1 MPAVKVVS
9 ISDYRLGAVH
19 FQWFHPETYN
29 SADDFLAAIRDFLK
43 ESPSVGAGL
52 IEEAQSWQIWEYRG
66 FFGAEDEFLGYE
78 NPDLDALI
86 ALARAIDARG
96 DQAEALVA
104 WVMEMVYPVEEAIA
118 TFDRAF
124 QGMYDDLQDFAL
136 DYLYDSYPEIA
147 NALGEVP
154 GIRLDV
160 DHFREALES
169 DGWIFSYL
177 ENAGEW
183 AVFREKVW

>member
-9 ISDYRLGAVH
+9 ISDYRLGTAY

-29 SADDFLAAIRDFLK
+29 SADAFLEAIRDFLK
-43 ESPSVGAGL
+43 KSPSVEDGL

-66 FFGAEDEFLGYE
+66 FFGAEDAFFDYE

-104 WVMEMVYPVEEAIA
+104 WVMESVYPVEEAIE
-118 TFDRAF
+118 TFDSAF
-124 QGMYDDLQDFAL
+124 QGTYDDLQDFAL
-136 DYLYDSYPEIA
+136 DYLYDNHPEIA

-177 ENAGEW
+177 ENTGEW
-183 AVFREKVW
+183 VVFRGKVW